1 MQQKKSIL
9 PVITLAIFSFC
20 FLCTEYMF
28 DDMMAL
34 VAGST
39 EVVNAQNL
47 VLGASVAGFVL
58 YAFLH
63 KYLSKKTERILV
75 CAAMFVNIGCVF
87 VIMGHCSRLVI
98 YAGGIVCFVIMGVA
112 GSAVCY
118 FASRAVENY
127 ASLGKLVG
135 IAYALGIF
143 IQYCNN
149 NWVRGERLE
158 AIVISCFMLAFV
170 GCIFKLADNCDNM
183 TQNLNQDIIKIKSPA
198 ILLTALCLCVF
209 LMTLIFS
216 TLDNAVTL
224 VHSAGE
230 FNIGQWP
237 RLLLAVSSIVA
248 GCVYDLKNRRFM
260 PLIMYVITMLSVI
273 SIVVIKLGGSFVFGL
288 IVFYIS
294 AGFFVVFFMVSF
306 MDISYYTK
314 MPRLWAGMGRAVNN
328 LCAIVST
335 AFTVSLLNSGSIM
348 AILIVAIVLLA
359 CITCAIIVYYVPF
372 VTAIRDN
379 ERESVKEEALKEY
392 ETKAKSNS
400 FELFVEEHSFT
411 EREAEIMNELLT
423 NNDSVSSI
431 SRKLALSRA
440 SLYRHIDKMNEKT
453 NTSSRTEL
461 IHYYHN
467 WTKMKY

>member
-63 KYLSKKTERILV
+63 KYLSKKTERILA
-75 CAAMFVNIGCVF
+75 CAAMFVSIGCVF
-87 VIMGHCSRLVI
+87 VIMGHCSRLAI

-198 ILLTALCLCVF
+198 IPLTALCLCVF

-248 GCVYDLKNRRFM
+248 GCV
-260 PLIMYVITMLSVI
+260 
-273 SIVVIKLGGSFVFGL
+273 
-288 IVFYIS
+288 
-294 AGFFVVFFMVSF
+294 
-306 MDISYYTK
+306 
-314 MPRLWAGMGRAVNN
+314 
-328 LCAIVST
+328 
-335 AFTVSLLNSGSIM
+335 
-348 AILIVAIVLLA
+348 
-359 CITCAIIVYYVPF
+359 
-372 VTAIRDN
+372 
-379 ERESVKEEALKEY
+379 
-392 ETKAKSNS
+392 
-400 FELFVEEHSFT
+400 
-411 EREAEIMNELLT
+411 
-423 NNDSVSSI
+423 
-431 SRKLALSRA
+431 
-440 SLYRHIDKMNEKT
+440 
-453 NTSSRTEL
+453 
-461 IHYYHN
+461 
-467 WTKMKY
+467 